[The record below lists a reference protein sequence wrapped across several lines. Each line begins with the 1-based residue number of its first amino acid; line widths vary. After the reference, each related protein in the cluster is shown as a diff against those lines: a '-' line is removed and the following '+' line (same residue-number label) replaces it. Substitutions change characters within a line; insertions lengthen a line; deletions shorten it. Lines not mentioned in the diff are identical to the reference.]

1 MGRLKERSEV
11 MPVAFYEG
19 YKAFKTGN
27 LGNPYNPDTKA
38 HRDFEYGFNQ
48 AYFANKESSGD
59 NERKIYKKSETITG
73 SYHSEARRRG

>member
-27 LGNPYNPDTKA
+27 LGNPYSPDTKA
-38 HRDFEYGFNQ
+38 HRDFEFGFNQ
-48 AYFANKESSGD
+48 AYFANKESSGGY
-59 NERKIYKKSETITG
+59 ERKIYEKSETVTG
-73 SYHSEARRRG
+73 SYNPKAGGRS